1 MSDNTDAI
9 SDWSKWIIGV
19 SLFSA
24 SGCLS
29 VLMSVGVR
37 KANIINIKMAIMFFL
52 LTILI
57 AWIVQFI
64 IVLRKN
70 YDLNKSDSE
79 NEILFF
85 SYSTLRKLL
94 RTFIVLE
101 MPMFIASLFYLTVWK
116 WSFLPRMKLHLLQ
129 SYTPQIKQ
137 ICSLK
142 NRTLKWVTQEKYN
155 WNIRAK
161 FIK

>member
-1 MSDNTDAI
+1 MSDNSDAI
-9 SDWSKWIIGV
+9 SDWSKWVIGL
-19 SLFSA
+19 SFFSA

-29 VLMSVGVR
+29 VLLSVGVK
-37 KANIINIKMAIMFFL
+37 KANIINIKMAILFFL

-64 IVLRKN
+64 IALRKN
-70 YDLNKSDSE
+70 YDSNKSNSE

-101 MPMFIASLFYLTVWK
+101 MITFIISLFFLTVWI
-116 WSFLPRMKLHLLQ
+116 MKLPAKDET
-129 SYTPQIKQ
+129 SPST
-137 ICSLK
+137 
-142 NRTLKWVTQEKYN
+142 TLHSFNKTN
-155 WNIRAK
+155 LMIREDIVEVSDTTKA
-161 FIK
+161 

>member
-9 SDWSKWIIGV
+9 SEWSKWVIGL

-24 SGCLS
+24 SGCVS
-29 VLMSVGVR
+29 VLMSVGVK

-64 IVLRKN
+64 IALRKN
-70 YDLNKSDSE
+70 YDSTKSELE

-85 SYSTLRKLL
+85 SYSTLRRLL

-101 MPMFIASLFYLTVWK
+101 MLMFIASLFYLTVWI
-116 WSFLPRMKLHLLQ
+116 MKLPAKDE
-129 SYTPQIKQ
+129 TPPSTILHSSNKTN
-137 ICSLK
+137 L
-142 NRTLKWVTQEKYN
+142 
-155 WNIRAK
+155 
-161 FIK
+161 FIKEQNVEVSDTTES

>member
-1 MSDNTDAI
+1 MSDNSDAI
-9 SDWSKWIIGV
+9 SDWSKWVIGL

-29 VLMSVGVR
+29 VLLSVGVK
-37 KANIINIKMAIMFFL
+37 KANIINIKMAILFFL

-64 IVLRKN
+64 IALRKN
-70 YDLNKSDSE
+70 YDSNKSNSE

-101 MPMFIASLFYLTVWK
+101 MITFIISLFFLTVWI
-116 WSFLPRMKLHLLQ
+116 MKLPAKDET
-129 SYTPQIKQ
+129 SPST
-137 ICSLK
+137 
-142 NRTLKWVTQEKYN
+142 TLHSFNKTN
-155 WNIRAK
+155 LMIREDIVEVSDTTKA
-161 FIK
+161 

>member
-1 MSDNTDAI
+1 MSDNSDAI
-9 SDWSKWIIGV
+9 SDWSKWVIGL

-29 VLMSVGVR
+29 VLLSVGVK
-37 KANIINIKMAIMFFL
+37 KANIINIKMAILFFL

-64 IVLRKN
+64 IALRKN
-70 YDLNKSDSE
+70 YDSNKSNSE

-101 MPMFIASLFYLTVWK
+101 MITFIISLFFLTVWI
-116 WSFLPRMKLHLLQ
+116 MKLPAKDET
-129 SYTPQIKQ
+129 ST
-137 ICSLK
+137 ST
-142 NRTLKWVTQEKYN
+142 TLHSRNKTN
-155 WNIRAK
+155 LMIREDIVEVSDTTKA
-161 FIK
+161 

>member
-9 SDWSKWIIGV
+9 SEWSKWIIGV

-29 VLMSVGVR
+29 VLMSVGVK
-37 KANIINIKMAIMFFL
+37 KANIINIKLAIMFFL

-64 IVLRKN
+64 IALRKN
-70 YDLNKSDSE
+70 YDSNKSDAE

-85 SYSTLRKLL
+85 SYKTLRRLL

-101 MPMFIASLFYLTVWK
+101 MLMFIASLFYLTVWI
-116 WSFLPRMKLHLLQ
+116 MKLPAKDET
-129 SYTPQIKQ
+129 TPSTTCIHSRKL
-137 ICSLK
+137 I
-142 NRTLKWVTQEKYN
+142 
-155 WNIRAK
+155 
-161 FIK
+161 

>member
-1 MSDNTDAI
+1 MNDNTDAI

-29 VLMSVGVR
+29 VLMSVGVK
-37 KANIINIKMAIMFFL
+37 KANIINIKIAIMFFL

-64 IVLRKN
+64 IALRRN
-70 YDLNKSDSE
+70 YDSSKTESE
-79 NEILFF
+79 KEILFF
-85 SYSTLRKLL
+85 SYPTLRKLL

-101 MPMFIASLFYLTVWK
+101 MLMFIASLFYLTVWI
-116 WSFLPRMKLHLLQ
+116 MKLPAKDE
-129 SYTPQIKQ
+129 TPPSTILHSSNKTN
-137 ICSLK
+137 L
-142 NRTLKWVTQEKYN
+142 
-155 WNIRAK
+155 
-161 FIK
+161 FIKEQNVEVSDTTEA

>member
-9 SDWSKWIIGV
+9 SEWSKWIIGV

-29 VLMSVGVR
+29 VLMSIGVK
-37 KANIINIKMAIMFFL
+37 KANIINIKLAIMFFL

-64 IVLRKN
+64 IALRKN
-70 YDLNKSDSE
+70 YDSNKAESE

-85 SYSTLRKLL
+85 SYPTLRKLL

-101 MPMFIASLFYLTVWK
+101 MLMFIASLFYLTVWI
-116 WSFLPRMKLHLLQ
+116 MKLPAKDETAPSTTMH
-129 SYTPQIKQ
+129 SFNKTNVI
-137 ICSLK
+137 
-142 NRTLKWVTQEKYN
+142 
-155 WNIRAK
+155 IRKELAEVCDATK
-161 FIK
+161 IQ

>member
-1 MSDNTDAI
+1 MNDNTDAI

-29 VLMSVGVR
+29 ILMSVGVK
-37 KANIINIKMAIMFFL
+37 KANLINIKMAIMFFL

-64 IVLRKN
+64 IALRKN
-70 YDLNKSDSE
+70 YNTSKSESE
-79 NEILFF
+79 NEILYF

-101 MPMFIASLFYLTVWK
+101 MLMFIASLFYLTVGI
-116 WSFLPRMKLHLLQ
+116 MKLPAKDE
-129 SYTPQIKQ
+129 TPPSAILHSSNK
-137 ICSLK
+137 
-142 NRTLKWVTQEKYN
+142 T
-155 WNIRAK
+155 
-161 FIK
+161 

>member
-9 SDWSKWIIGV
+9 SEWSKWVIGL

-24 SGCLS
+24 SGCVS
-29 VLMSVGVR
+29 VLMSVGVK

-64 IVLRKN
+64 IALRKN
-70 YDLNKSDSE
+70 YNTDKSETE
-79 NEILFF
+79 NEVLFF
-85 SYSTLRKLL
+85 SYSTLRKML

-101 MPMFIASLFYLTVWK
+101 MLTFFISLFFLTVWI
-116 WSFLPRMKLHLLQ
+116 MKLPAKDETGP
-129 SYTPQIKQ
+129 ST
-137 ICSLK
+137 
-142 NRTLKWVTQEKYN
+142 TLHSGL
-155 WNIRAK
+155 
-161 FIK
+161 FIKEKSVEVSDTTEA